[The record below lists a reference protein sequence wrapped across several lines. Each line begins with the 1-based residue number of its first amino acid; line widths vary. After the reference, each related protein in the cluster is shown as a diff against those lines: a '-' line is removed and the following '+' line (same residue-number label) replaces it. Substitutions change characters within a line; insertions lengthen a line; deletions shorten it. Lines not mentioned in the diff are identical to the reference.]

1 MRVFCVIL
9 VRYYLWKS
17 LLQIGYWLVVK
28 LRRLRKQKLS
38 LATFCSHYLK
48 EKKFSEEGERKN
60 FFMLLQFLS
69 YAQNLDYEIGVLG
82 STSYRQVIFQVK
94 DFLKYQKNPNNYY
107 QLKKLME
114 FFDKLQTNSLIK
126 FFSDKKYLSLVTIPE
141 VVLTK
146 EKQNC

>member
-9 VRYYLWKS
+9 VRYKILPLEES
-17 LLQIGYWLVVK
+17 FTDWLVVK
-28 LRRLRKQKLS
+28 LRPLRKQKLS

-69 YAQNLDYEIGVLG
+69 YAQNLDYEIRVLG
-82 STSYRQVIFQVK
+82 STSYRQLIFQVK